1 MYFVITDVSKL
12 RYIVIAYS
20 MSDRLSMPLG
30 LSWVYEDALRRVWF
44 LYCGQL
50 IFQKNTPRS
59 KTASIRWIKTMLM
72 YRPTTLSQSVTPWV
86 KRAER
91 QVPQNNVTAAGE
103 ILI

>member
-1 MYFVITDVSKL
+1 MAMVLWKGEEATSWNVAYFVIADVSKL

-50 IFQKNTPRS
+50 RFQKNT
-59 KTASIRWIKTMLM
+59 KD
-72 YRPTTLSQSVTPWV
+72 
-86 KRAER
+86 
-91 QVPQNNVTAAGE
+91 
-103 ILI
+103 